1 MTTFLFTATPLYGHI
16 DWGGYLPTTTEL
28 ARRGHKVVW
37 AMEEGTVAQAIR
49 AGGVEVAPVKTLGW
63 HWDMSDEP
71 HSYLAEDWAAYRL
84 KNNFNTWF
92 PAEKVA
98 EATQTLLDLAAHCK
112 ADALVSDP
120 FIAAPALA
128 SEAAR
133 LPYAIV
139 GAPAVSPVERVWR
152 PAEAAAM
159 QEGLARLDWLC
170 ATFNVTGAH
179 FIQRSSGLWP
189 HSPDLHLSYFSPA
202 WHAQAD
208 EPALPQNK
216 FAGGSFSGPASAF
229 PPDWLP
235 PSAPA
240 ILITLGSTFNQQPD
254 FFQTA
259 VKAVLSLG
267 AFPVVATFDA
277 DLATVLADFFPP
289 ELASIHTT
297 LPYAKIFPH
306 LRGIVH
312 HGGPGTTHAAIL
324 HTLPQVIVEPGY
336 EWKTEAQAVERAG
349 VGHSLHLEEVT
360 LENLRGL
367 IAHVCTDS
375 AIKTR
380 ARQLQAEF
388 AALPGISGAADW
400 LEALAE
406 GRL

>member
-16 DWGGYLPTTTEL
+16 DWGGYLSTAAEL
-28 ARRGHKVVW
+28 TRRGHTVVW
-37 AMEEGTVAQAIR
+37 AMEEGGVAQAIR
-49 AGGVEVAPVKTLGW
+49 AAGVKVAPVKTLGW

-71 HSYLAEDWAAYRL
+71 HTYSPEEWAAYRL
-84 KNNFNTWF
+84 RNNFNTWF

-98 EATQTLLDLAAHCK
+98 EATQSLLDLAGNLK
-112 ADALVSDP
+112 AKAIISDP
-120 FIAAPALA
+120 FITAAALA
-128 SEAAR
+128 SEAAG

-189 HSPDLHLSYFSPA
+189 HSPDLHLSYFSES
-202 WHAQAD
+202 WYDRAD
-208 EPALPQNK
+208 DPALPQNK
-216 FAGGSFSGPASAF
+216 FAGGSLSGPAQAF

-277 DLATVLADFFPP
+277 ELATVLADFFPP
-289 ELASIHTT
+289 ELVSIHNT
-297 LPYAKIFPH
+297 LAYAKIFPH
-306 LRGIVH
+306 LRGLIH
-312 HGGPGTTHAAIL
+312 HGGPETTHAAIL
-324 HTLPQVIVEPGY
+324 QALPQVVVEPDY
-336 EWKTEAQAVERAG
+336 EWPTEAQAVERAG
-349 VGHSLHLEEVT
+349 VGQSLHLEEVT

-367 IAHVCTDS
+367 ISHVFTDP
-375 AIKTR
+375 AIKAC
-380 ARQLQAEF
+380 ARQLQTQF
-388 AALPGISGAADW
+388 AALPGIGGAADW